1 MDLMAFHRGLS
12 TESVAI
18 LQSHAVFLEKRRPL
32 VRELG
37 PPGPEVSR
45 ISRPNHYLRLPFEL
59 SFFHEVQRAFEFQ
72 LEFGA
77 FGESQFVAAA

>member
-1 MDLMAFHRGLS
+1 MAFPRGLS

-18 LQSHAVFLEKRRPL
+18 LQSHAVFLEKRRPF
-32 VRELG
+32 VCEWRS
-37 PPGPEVSR
+37 PAGPEVSWIWR
-45 ISRPNHYLRLPFEL
+45 ADHYVGGPFEL
-59 SFFHEVQRAFEFQ
+59 SFFHEVQGAFEFQ